1 MPTLINK
8 PIRAFHRSGRIHV
21 QMESGLEIS
30 FPIEGNDR
38 LNGKSD
44 SELNNIEVSPFGLH
58 WPDLDEDLSID
69 GILAGRYGRPTR

>member
-8 PIRAFHRSGRIHV
+8 PFRAFHKAGRIYV
-21 QMESGLEIS
+21 FMESGLELS
-30 FPIEGNDR
+30 FPIEGNDK

-44 SELNNIEVSPFGLH
+44 SELNNIQVSAFGLH

-69 GILAGRYGRPTR
+69 GILAGRYGRPRR